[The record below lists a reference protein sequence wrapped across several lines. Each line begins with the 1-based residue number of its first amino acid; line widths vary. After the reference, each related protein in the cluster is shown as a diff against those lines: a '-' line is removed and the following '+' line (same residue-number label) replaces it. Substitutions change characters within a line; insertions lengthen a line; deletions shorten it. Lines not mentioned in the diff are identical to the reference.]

1 MRLGQLARKYDVSQ
15 QQIISFLKEIEPT
28 LDTLHS
34 NSKLNEQTEA
44 LVAKR
49 FEILSDTSV
58 EDLEDQS
65 EGASQEIKQNTLEP
79 EVADIEEKEDTKEV
93 TPSNLEEPLPLD
105 EVQKLQKEEEVAIET
120 DQLMELLESEET
132 SVDLSKITLIKA
144 PKKELDGLKVVGKI
158 ELPEQKDKTEEEPEQ
173 TEEPKPDRSSRQR
186 RRLVSDEELEER
198 RLKAKRK
205 KEENEARQEERR
217 KAKEKK
223 RKKSVREAH
232 YQQKMQQIKASQPKQ
247 SLRTEPEPELFEE
260 EEPRPEPR
268 TIFGKFWRW
277 LNTP

>member
-15 QQIISFLKEIEPT
+15 QQIITFLKDIEPT

-44 LVAKR
+44 LVAKH
-49 FEILSDTSV
+49 FEISP
-58 EDLEDQS
+58 DLNKEQEEDQS
-65 EGASQEIKQNTLEP
+65 NETSQNIEQNTVESEVTETRDTDEESPSDLEKPATIAEASQP
-79 EVADIEEKEDTKEV
+79 
-93 TPSNLEEPLPLD
+93 
-105 EVQKLQKEEEVAIET
+105 QKKDEVAIET
-120 DQLMELLESEET
+120 DQLLELLESEDT
-132 SVDLSKITLIKA
+132 PVDLDKITLIKA

-158 ELPEQKDKTEEEPEQ
+158 ELPEQKDKTEEPEQ
-173 TEEPKPDRSSRQR
+173 AEKEPKTDRSSRQR

-223 RKKSVREAH
+223 RRKSVREAH
-232 YQQKMQQIKASQPKQ
+232 YQQKMQQIKSSQPK
-247 SLRTEPEPELFEE
+247 LTKTESQPVTSEEE

-277 LNTP
+277 MNTP